1 MKQKNELVL
10 VEDFNI
16 DTLREAFLQKRL
28 YVRTPSTSAVIQP
41 REEGIRAILHYVSH
55 IDACASEA
63 YRPIIHRLW
72 EQILSSPELGHL
84 FFLSRYRDSR
94 GKPNWYRVNA
104 VMVVLL
110 EHNIYHRERYTAMQL
125 HLLMEQSDRRNNHYT
140 SMNRYLLE
148 RHQIKLLLQYTEH
161 LRILPEKP

>member
-28 YVRTPSTSAVIQP
+28 YVQTPSTFQVP
-41 REEGIRAILHYVSH
+41 HTPEEGIRAILRYVSRIAH
-55 IDACASEA
+55 CASPA
-63 YRPIIHRLW
+63 YRPVIGTLW
-72 EQILSSPELGHL
+72 EQILRSPELGHL
-84 FFLSRYRDSR
+84 FFLSRYRHNR

-110 EHNIYHRERYTAMQL
+110 EHNIL
-125 HLLMEQSDRRNNHYT
+125 
-140 SMNRYLLE
+140 
-148 RHQIKLLLQYTEH
+148 
-161 LRILPEKP
+161 LPEKKPASPQSMRTPSPTGSGSTTWSKSPNSTSKPATSSSPSATSVRL